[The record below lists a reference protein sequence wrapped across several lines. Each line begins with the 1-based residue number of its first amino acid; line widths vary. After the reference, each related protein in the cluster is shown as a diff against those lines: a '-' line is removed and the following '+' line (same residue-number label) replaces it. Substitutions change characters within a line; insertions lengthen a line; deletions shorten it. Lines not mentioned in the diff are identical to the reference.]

1 MKLIHLHV
9 SKSRTFEDEIYKQ
22 TVSGTPLV
30 NLILL
35 LILKRL
41 TFEKKFLKT
50 VFGTLTVNPMF
61 A

>member
-1 MKLIHLHV
+1 MELIHLHV
-9 SKSRTFEDEIYKQ
+9 SESRTFEVEIYKQ

-35 LILKRL
+35 LVLKRL
-41 TFEKKFLKT
+41 TFEKKFKKT
-50 VFGTLTVNPMF
+50 IFGSLTVNPMF